1 MEAIDDILAGT
12 GLELIEG
19 PDGLALTDGTMTVRG
34 DFSRMVTRLRAGNLN
49 REMLVKA
56 AKTKHVG
63 SEPLKAID
71 ATAGLGDDSLLLAA
85 AGFEITMFERNPII
99 AALLRDAL
107 ERAARIPE
115 LADAASRMTLVE
127 KDSERALADLGFEPA
142 IVLLDPMFPAKHKDS
157 AAKKKLQM
165 LQKLESP
172 CDDEQALI
180 EAAFAARPRKV
191 IVKRPIKGPH
201 LAGRKPSYAL
211 AGKAIR
217 FDVYVKS

>member
-1 MEAIDDILAGT
+1 
-12 GLELIEG
+12 
-19 PDGLALTDGTMTVRG
+19 
-34 DFSRMVTRLRAGNLN
+34 
-49 REMLVKA
+49 
-56 AKTKHVG
+56 
-63 SEPLKAID
+63 
-71 ATAGLGDDSLLLAA
+71 
-85 AGFEITMFERNPII
+85 
-99 AALLRDAL
+99 ALLRDAL

-115 LADAASRMTLVE
+115 LADTASRMTLVE

-180 EAAFAARPRKV
+180 EAAFTARPRKV

-201 LAGRKPSYAL
+201 LAGRKPSYSL